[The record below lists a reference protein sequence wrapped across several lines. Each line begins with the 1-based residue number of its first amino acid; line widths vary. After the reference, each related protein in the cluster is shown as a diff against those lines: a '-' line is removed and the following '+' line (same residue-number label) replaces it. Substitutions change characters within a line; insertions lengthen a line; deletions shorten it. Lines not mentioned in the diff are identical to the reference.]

1 MISVSVSTWI
11 DSQNLLQIFALA
23 RCLESPIKLSVLIK
37 GKRLPRLYDALG
49 QIRISTKFIAIN
61 IIEDIL
67 HEMQTLVLA
76 SAILEEAKVNHV
88 EANV

>member
-1 MISVSVSTWI
+1 
-11 DSQNLLQIFALA
+11 
-23 RCLESPIKLSVLIK
+23 LIK